1 MPGLETASDVL
12 LLLGAAWSVL
22 AAVGILKFDDVFSRL
37 HAGTKA
43 TTLGL
48 WLVIGGAV
56 LRLDTGEAIKLVL
69 VGLLVFLTAPVGA
82 HLIGRAVH
90 RAPGRA
96 HVRIDTVDELG
107 DVEP

>member
-1 MPGLETASDVL
+1 METVSDVL
-12 LLLGAAWSVL
+12 LLLGGAWSVL
-22 AAVGILKFDDVFSRL
+22 AAIGVLKFDDVFSRL

-48 WLVIGGAV
+48 WLVIVGAASRLGGG
-56 LRLDTGEAIKLVL
+56 DAIKLVL

-90 RAPGRA
+90 RSPGSA
-96 HVRIDTVDELG
+96 TVRIDTVDELG
-107 DVEP
+107 DMET

>member
-1 MPGLETASDVL
+1 METVSDL
-12 LLLGAAWSVL
+12 LLLAGTAWSVL
-22 AAVGILKFDDVFSRL
+22 AGLGMLKFDDVLSRL

-48 WLVIGGAV
+48 WLVISGAT
-56 LRLDTGEAIKLVL
+56 LRLGAGEAAKLVL

-90 RAPGRA
+90 RAPGGA
-96 HVRIDTVDELG
+96 HIRIDTVDELR
-107 DVEP
+107 DVDG